1 MAIEERVAVIT
12 GATGELGKAVAR
24 DLSRRGARLAL
35 LDRNAAKL
43 AGLDKEL
50 ALPESRIVLQAVDLL
65 DEAATRLAAESV
77 SARFGRID
85 ILLHLVG
92 GWIGGQQL
100 TEAPAEAL
108 KLMLD
113 QHVWTSFNAAKAF
126 VPRLLANG
134 WGRVIMI
141 TTPYAARPAAKGGPY
156 AIGKAGQEALM
167 LALSQEL
174 KGTGVTAN
182 LLQVKTIDA
191 KRRKAAAPS
200 AETSTWTTP
209 EEIAAMVAF
218 LISDPAAT
226 VNGARIPMFSSFG

>member
-1 MAIEERVAVIT
+1 MTFEERVTVIT
-12 GATGELGKAVAR
+12 GATGELGKAVAH

-35 LDRNAAKL
+35 IDRNSSKL
-43 AGLDKEL
+43 ESLEKEL
-50 ALPESRIVLQAVDLL
+50 ALPESRVLLQTVDLL
-65 DEAATRLAAESV
+65 DEAATRSAAEHV
-77 SARFGRID
+77 AARFGHID

-92 GWIGGQQL
+92 GWTGGQQL

-113 QHVWTSFNAAKAF
+113 RHVWTSLNAAKAF
-126 VPRLLANG
+126 VPHLLANG

-156 AIGKAGQEALM
+156 AIRKAGQEALM

-174 KGTGVTAN
+174 KGSGVT
-182 LLQVKTIDA
+182 
-191 KRRKAAAPS
+191 APS

-209 EEIAAMVAF
+209 EEIAAMVSY
-218 LISDPAAT
+218 LISDLAAT
-226 VNGARIPMFSSFG
+226 VDGARIPMFGSFG